1 MKRKPEIFQQFL
13 LLALSY
19 FHDWTSSG
27 QISPQL
33 VKCCSKSLNIQRMPL
48 ILSFLF
54 YLNIKRLLIVTCVFS
69 QPNNMKMKIPLM
81 LASLILS
88 MTPVSSEDADL
99 WIKELRVKT
108 GYEHNA
114 GMDGCCVR
122 FVIYNKVLHTHC
134 SKDII
139 LISI

>member
-1 MKRKPEIFQQFL
+1 M
-13 LLALSY
+13 
-19 FHDWTSSG
+19 
-27 QISPQL
+27 
-33 VKCCSKSLNIQRMPL
+33 
-48 ILSFLF
+48 
-54 YLNIKRLLIVTCVFS
+54 TCVFS

-88 MTPVSSEDADL
+88 MTSVSSEDADL

-108 GYEHNA
+108 GYEDNA

>member
-1 MKRKPEIFQQFL
+1 M
-13 LLALSY
+13 
-19 FHDWTSSG
+19 G
-27 QISPQL
+27 
-33 VKCCSKSLNIQRMPL
+33 
-48 ILSFLF
+48 
-54 YLNIKRLLIVTCVFS
+54 S

-88 MTPVSSEDADL
+88 MTSVSSEDADL

-122 FVIYNKVLHTHC
+122 FVIYNKESGVCVTNNVDPPGEDMEAGQL
-134 SKDII
+134 DII
-139 LISI
+139 GADGGLGECYGSAAPASNDGWEIEIIHERRWLASRLHRNCEKRLQLSPLPSE

>member
-1 MKRKPEIFQQFL
+1 M
-13 LLALSY
+13 
-19 FHDWTSSG
+19 
-27 QISPQL
+27 
-33 VKCCSKSLNIQRMPL
+33 
-48 ILSFLF
+48 
-54 YLNIKRLLIVTCVFS
+54 TCVFS

-88 MTPVSSEDADL
+88 MTSVSSEDADL

-139 LISI
+139 FKAFEKIAFFPFVNKSFIVELSTGERRLCY